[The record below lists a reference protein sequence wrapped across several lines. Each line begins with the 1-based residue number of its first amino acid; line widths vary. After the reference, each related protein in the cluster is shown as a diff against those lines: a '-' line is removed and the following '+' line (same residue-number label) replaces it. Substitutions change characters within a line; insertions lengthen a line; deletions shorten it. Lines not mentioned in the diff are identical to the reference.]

1 MASTLR
7 SSLQAR
13 TSQTPRYFITCL
25 HPHNLTA
32 LEVYHMVC
40 GIRFPVESPSVYP
53 FPEQMDGGWLRM
65 EVGIAQGKGMRG
77 DEKMGPSLHP
87 HQHFMN

>member
-1 MASTLR
+1 
-7 SSLQAR
+7 
-13 TSQTPRYFITCL
+13 
-25 HPHNLTA
+25 
-32 LEVYHMVC
+32 MVC